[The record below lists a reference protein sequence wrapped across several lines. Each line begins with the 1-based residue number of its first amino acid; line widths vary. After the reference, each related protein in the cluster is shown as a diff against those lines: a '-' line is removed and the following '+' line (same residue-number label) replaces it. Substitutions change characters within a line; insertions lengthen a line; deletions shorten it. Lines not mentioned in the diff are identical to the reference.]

1 MFSCAQCNE
10 LIGLWS
16 ELAKNF
22 DKTSDII
29 MAKADCNTELDL
41 CAGRNLTPY
50 LIHNQSTLLLYIA
63 LDKRINFDIHF
74 SWVS

>member
-10 LIGLWS
+10 LIGLWMK
-16 ELAKNF
+16 LAKNF

-29 MAKADCNTELDL
+29 IAKADCNTELDL

-50 LIHNQSTLLLYIA
+50 LIHNQNEELIRVLL
-63 LDKRINFDIHF
+63 KP
-74 SWVS
+74 